1 MSIAASWTTQHESL
15 WLRPKSQ
22 DDWRRGSVMAAAAHL
37 ALMGALALGVSWKSD
52 LPQVAEAELWAT
64 VPTVAAPPAPLP
76 PPPARTETPTPEP
89 MVREPVSPPSV
100 KLSPP
105 TPERA
110 APKADLGITPPREVF
125 DTSPPKRTTPKPEPK
140 PAPKPEP
147 QPKPV
152 PKPEPKK
159 TLAEPKPAPPAP
171 PPPVARTSPTTT
183 ASTEARMTAAER
195 EAQRQ
200 ANLMRMMSELG
211 SLGTSGQD
219 AQSAGPSS
227 NYAGRIKARIKPN
240 IVFTEWTQG
249 NPVAV
254 VEVRSA
260 PDGRILSSRLLTSS
274 GVPAWDAAVLRA
286 VERTEVLPA
295 NEQGKVPPVIV
306 IDFRPRD

>member
-1 MSIAASWTTQHESL
+1 MSIAASCTTQHDGP
-15 WLRPKSQ
+15 WVRPQ
-22 DDWRRGSVMAAAAHL
+22 DPDDWRLGAIWAAGAHL
-37 ALMGALALGVSWKSD
+37 ALVGALALGVSWKSD
-52 LPQVAEAELWAT
+52 PPQAAEAELWAA
-64 VPTVAAPPAPLP
+64 VPTVAAPPAPP
-76 PPPARTETPTPEP
+76 PTPPSPAPEP
-89 MVREPVSPPSV
+89 VVREVSPPPV
-100 KLSPP
+100 EPSPP
-105 TPERA
+105 EPEPVRA
-110 APKADLGITPPREVF
+110 EPKADLGITPPREVF
-125 DTSPPKRTTPKPEPK
+125 DTTPPKR

-147 QPKPV
+147 QPKP
-152 PKPEPKK
+152 EPKK
-159 TLAEPKPAPPAP
+159 AP
-171 PPPVARTSPTTT
+171 PPPPKPAAAPQP
-183 ASTEARMTAAER
+183 EARMTAAER

-254 VEVRSA
+254 VEVRCA
-260 PDGRILSSRLLTSS
+260 PDGRILSSRLLTPS

-295 NEQGKVPPVIV
+295 NEQGKVPSAIV
-306 IDFRPRD
+306 IEFRPRD

>member
-1 MSIAASWTTQHESL
+1 MSIAASWSSQHDGP
-15 WLRPKSQ
+15 WVRPQ
-22 DDWRRGSVMAAAAHL
+22 DRDDWRLGAILAAGAHL
-37 ALMGALALGVSWKSD
+37 ALVGALALGVSWKSD
-52 LPQVAEAELWAT
+52 PPQVAEAELWAT
-64 VPTVAAPPAPLP
+64 VPTVAAPPAPP
-76 PPPARTETPTPEP
+76 PTPPSPAPEP
-89 MVREPVSPPSV
+89 VVREVSPP
-100 KLSPP
+100 
-105 TPERA
+105 PEPEPVRA
-110 APKADLGITPPREVF
+110 APQADLGITPPREVF
-125 DTSPPKRTTPKPEPK
+125 DTTPPKRPAPQPEPKPEPK
-140 PAPKPEP
+140 PKPPLKPE
-147 QPKPV
+147 

-159 TLAEPKPAPPAP
+159 ATPPPPKPAT
-171 PPPVARTSPTTT
+171 TSQPET
-183 ASTEARMTAAER
+183 RMTAAER

-254 VEVRSA
+254 VEVRCA

-295 NEQGKVPPVIV
+295 NEQGKVPAAIV
-306 IDFRPRD
+306 IEFRPRD

>member
-1 MSIAASWTTQHESL
+1 V
-15 WLRPKSQ
+15 R
-22 DDWRRGSVMAAAAHL
+22 
-37 ALMGALALGVSWKSD
+37 
-52 LPQVAEAELWAT
+52 AE
-64 VPTVAAPPAPLP
+64 
-76 PPPARTETPTPEP
+76 
-89 MVREPVSPPSV
+89 
-100 KLSPP
+100 
-105 TPERA
+105 
-110 APKADLGITPPREVF
+110 PKADLGITPPREVF
-125 DTSPPKRTTPKPEPK
+125 DTTPPKR

-147 QPKPV
+147 QPKP
-152 PKPEPKK
+152 EPKK
-159 TLAEPKPAPPAP
+159 AP
-171 PPPVARTSPTTT
+171 PPPPKPAAAPQP
-183 ASTEARMTAAER
+183 EARMTAAER

-254 VEVRSA
+254 VEVRCA
-260 PDGRILSSRLLTSS
+260 PDGRILSSRLLTPS

-295 NEQGKVPPVIV
+295 NEQGKVPSAIV
-306 IDFRPRD
+306 IEFRPRD